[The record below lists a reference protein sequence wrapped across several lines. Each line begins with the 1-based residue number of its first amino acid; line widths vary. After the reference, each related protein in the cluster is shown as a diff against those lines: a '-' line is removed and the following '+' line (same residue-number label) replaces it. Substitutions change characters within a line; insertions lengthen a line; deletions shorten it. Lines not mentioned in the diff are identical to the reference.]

1 MEYMAIGIVE
11 VDSLKITGLAQ
22 LSGRLFAAI
31 STNERTS
38 FTASSI
44 LEPHSS
50 SSATIDILSFDCEVI
65 CLRWSTEVRAFSI
78 ILVTFVSISLADAP
92 G

>member
-38 FTASSI
+38 FTASSM
-44 LEPHSS
+44 LLPHSNS
-50 SSATIDILSFDCEVI
+50 SSTTEILSLDCEVM
-65 CLRWSTEVRAFSI
+65 CLR
-78 ILVTFVSISLADAP
+78 
-92 G
+92 